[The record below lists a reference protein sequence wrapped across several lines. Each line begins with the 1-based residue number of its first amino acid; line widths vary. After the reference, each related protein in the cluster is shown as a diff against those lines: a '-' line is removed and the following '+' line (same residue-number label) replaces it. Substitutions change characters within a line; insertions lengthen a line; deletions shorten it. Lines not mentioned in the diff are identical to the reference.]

1 MGRRRFPRNLTL
13 AATVVFL
20 ITASGCSGGDAA
32 ATRVVFFAEGE
43 GTTGASVTMRSESG
57 GTIQL
62 DVSLP
67 MRNEDTGEPGLPS
80 DRFKRGDFLYISAQ
94 NKEETGSITCRIEV
108 NGKVVDEAT
117 SSGAYKIASCQG
129 KVP

>member
-1 MGRRRFPRNLTL
+1 MGDES
-13 AATVVFL
+13 ATTSQSPKVVFY
-20 ITASGCSGGDAA
+20 
-32 ATRVVFFAEGE
+32 GE
-43 GTTGASVTMRSESG
+43 GTGTSGAAVTMKTETG

-67 MRNEDTGEPGLPS
+67 IRNAETGELGMMS
-80 DRFKRGDFLYISAQ
+80 ERFKRGDFLYISAQ
-94 NKEETGSITCRIEV
+94 NKGEAGSITCRIEV
-108 NGKVVDEAT
+108 NGKVIDEAT